1 MAESPCVDRCA
12 LDEEGVCLGCGRTM
26 AEIQGWASLST
37 AERRAVLDRVADE

>member
-1 MAESPCVDRCA
+1 MTESPCVGRCA
-12 LDEEGVCLGCGRTM
+12 LDEEEVCLGCGRTM